1 MTDLAYS
8 GIDWHPFHTT
18 LAAMADEEDMY
29 GGEDHDRFEAEEFD
43 QEYADGG
50 IREDVSLD
58 IMLVACF
65 HCTMLIF
72 LRGSPNSWTNT
83 MDKIEWMYW
92 MVRPRSQ

>member
-1 MTDLAYS
+1 
-8 GIDWHPFHTT
+8 
-18 LAAMADEEDMY
+18 MADEEDMY

-58 IMLVACF
+58 IMLAACF

-72 LRGSPNSWTNT
+72 LRG
-83 MDKIEWMYW
+83 
-92 MVRPRSQ
+92 